1 MYKQFLSLLTFFV
14 VYGYNNRM
22 SNAAQKSKLQT
33 FRLFFEELPKE
44 APHERLSEEFL
55 EAQEKSPILP
65 VKRIHRHRKN
75 K

>member
-1 MYKQFLSLLTFFV
+1 MVYEQFLSLLTFFV
-14 VYGYNNRM
+14 VYGYNNNM
-22 SNAAQKSKLQT
+22 GKPVPKSKLQT

-44 APHERLSEEFL
+44 APHERLSEEVL

-65 VKRIHRHRKN
+65 VKRISKRK